1 MLTVARPVLFK
12 SVTNQDGGYA
22 PFTIKYPAVFL
33 LKSCARDL
41 CSDSSGNGVS
51 KENICELEVIF

>member
-22 PFTIKYPAVFL
+22 PFAIRNPAVFL
-33 LKSCARDL
+33 LKAAPAICAVTLLETVFR
-41 CSDSSGNGVS
+41 S
-51 KENICELEVIF
+51 KIFVRLDVIF